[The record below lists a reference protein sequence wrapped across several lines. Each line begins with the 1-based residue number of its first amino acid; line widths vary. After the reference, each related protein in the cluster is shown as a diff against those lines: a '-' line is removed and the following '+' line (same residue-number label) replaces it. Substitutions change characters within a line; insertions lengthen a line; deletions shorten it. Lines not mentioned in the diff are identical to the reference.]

1 MAKVRDVIEVMENW
15 APSQLAE
22 SWDNVGLITGDPETE
37 VRSVI
42 ISLDV
47 TEETITL
54 ALKNKASIIVSHHPP
69 IFKPLKNLIG
79 SNLPSRIIR
88 LAVKEDISL
97 YTSHSNLDQ
106 VSNGVSQALAE
117 KLGLNNIIPLS
128 PGNCELLKFVT
139 YTPPEYT
146 DKIREAAGYAGAGV
160 IGEYKL
166 CSFTSRGIG
175 TYMPSS
181 EASPY
186 EGESDKLSRVEEDRI
201 EMVVPAPFISNVIEE
216 TRKVH
221 PYEEM
226 AYDIIPLSR
235 RKPTF
240 GYGAV
245 GDIRKSMK
253 ISLFTEHVSKSLG
266 IETLKVSKGGNK
278 SIKRVAVMGGS
289 GRDYISRAISAG
301 ADAYV
306 TGDLGHHDFLNNCSS
321 TILIDA
327 SHRATELPVLDKIKE
342 RLHGSPSTE
351 KIEIIIDCGNT
362 AHNTYKYVVKNI

>member
-1 MAKVRDVIEVMENW
+1 MVKVRDVIEAMENW

-22 SWDNVGLITGDPETE
+22 SWDNVGLITGDPEIQ
-37 VRSVI
+37 VQSVI
-42 ISLDV
+42 IALDI
-47 TEETITL
+47 TEGTITL
-54 ALKNKASIIVSHHPP
+54 ALRNRASIIVSHHPP
-69 IFKPLKNLIG
+69 LFKPLKNLTG
-79 SNLPSRIIR
+79 SDLSSRIIR
-88 LAVKEDISL
+88 LAVKENISL

-106 VSNGVSQALAE
+106 ASNGVSQALAE
-117 KLGLNNIIPLS
+117 KLGLNNITPLS

-160 IGEYKL
+160 IGKYNL
-166 CSFTSRGIG
+166 CSFTFRGTG
-175 TYMPSS
+175 TYIPSS
-181 EASPY
+181 SASPY
-186 EGESDKLSRVEEDRI
+186 EGESGKLSRVTEDRL
-201 EMVVPAPFISNVIEE
+201 EMIVPAPLISKVVEE

-226 AYDIIPLSR
+226 AYDIIPLSQ
-235 RKPTF
+235 KEPTF

-245 GDIRKSMK
+245 GDLHEPMRL
-253 ISLFTEHVSKSLG
+253 SLFTEHVSKSLE
-266 IETLKVSKGGNK
+266 IETLKVSKGENK

-289 GRDYISRAISAG
+289 GGDFIPRAISIG

-327 SHRATELPVLDKIKE
+327 SHRATELPVLNKIKE
-342 RLHGSPSTE
+342 RLHASPSME
-351 KIEIIIDCGNT
+351 KIEIIIDWGNT
-362 AHNTYKYVVKNI
+362 SQTTYKFNIQNI